1 MGAQQQVLSAEAIAE
16 IATKAA
22 IAAISAALTGEEPAK
37 ESKAPK
43 ARKASKA
50 DDTVEDVTLAG
61 AFKRLSKE
69 DFKALKVGG
78 IVPWGMTQKDAHA
91 AGLIGKNAD
100 GTPKVRTT
108 KVAPKAAKAKQAKAR
123 KTPKVVVERKSAVSW
138 GKSFTAHVRTSGL
151 YVGTETTRGVHW
163 ESLSKVVSEGW
174 KGLVTPLHEQ
184 GMSPKDAFEEVQA
197 QLMSE
202 GFHVEHYSN
211 AKGAQRA
218 RRASQKRFA
227 ERLAG

>member
-1 MGAQQQVLSAEAIAE
+1 MGAQQKVLSAEAIAE

-22 IAAISAALTGEEPAK
+22 LAAITAALTGEEPAK
-37 ESKAPK
+37 EAKAPK

-50 DDTVEDVTLAG
+50 TVETEAG
-61 AFKRLSKE
+61 AFKRLSKS
-69 DFKALKVGG
+69 DFHALKVAK

-123 KTPKVVVERKSAVSW
+123 KTTKVVVERKSAVSW

-211 AKGAQRA
+211 APGAQRV
-218 RRASQKRFA
+218 RKASQKRFA
-227 ERLAG
+227 ERIAG